1 MENFTLPKIKEVT
14 VIKVIKIKVF
24 ILVMSVLCLSS
35 CTHDE
40 PDKSQ
45 SVVSP
50 SFTEEG
56 DILKES
62 ESPDFS
68 ITPTDKVVSDKIIP
82 TKEDILVAFRFWVNF
97 EEWRYENDN
106 YSSYIDEKR
115 TVEIYY
121 KRRDQKNYE
130 GYLYFP
136 FEKNGKTMYEEF
148 SFLFGEEGF
157 CSSPLTDCEPKK
169 SINKKLTYLGT
180 ETFYFAKEDVC
191 KPVFPDSSHRKEKAI
206 SEFKQKI
213 TEELSSCGRK
223 KSEYKVYIQDF
234 TNEDALCGGT
244 EALVVDDEKM
254 TYWEVCY
261 GNMTD
266 DGTEKLEVCI
276 RGGWITYDWSDDLD
290 RARAEKTMELSICD
304 FSVVVP

>member
-1 MENFTLPKIKEVT
+1 MKGS
-14 VIKVIKIKVF
+14 KVL
-24 ILVMSVLCLSS
+24 ILVMSVICLSS
-35 CTHDE
+35 CAYDE
-40 PDKSQ
+40 PDNSQ
-45 SVVSP
+45 SVAP
-50 SFTEEG
+50 FSFTE
-56 DILKES
+56 DVLKETELS
-62 ESPDFS
+62 DFS
-68 ITPTDKVVSDKIIP
+68 ITPTDAEVSNKIIP
-82 TKEDILVAFRFWVNF
+82 TKEDILAAFRFCINF
-97 EEWRYENDN
+97 EEWPYGNDN
-106 YSSYIDEKR
+106 YSSYIDEER
-115 TVEIYY
+115 TVVIYY
-121 KRRDQKNYE
+121 KRRNQKNYE

-157 CSSPLTDCEPKK
+157 CSCPLTDPTTGDEPQK
-169 SINKKLTYLGT
+169 SIIEKLTYLGT

-191 KPVFPDSSHRKEKAI
+191 KPVFPDSSPHKKKAI

-234 TNEDALCGGT
+234 TNEDALHGGT
-244 EALVVDDEKM
+244 EALVVDGEEM
-254 TYWEVCY
+254 TYWQVGYE
-261 GNMTD
+261 NMMD

-290 RARAEKTMELSICD
+290 RASAEKTMELSICD

>member
-1 MENFTLPKIKEVT
+1 
-14 VIKVIKIKVF
+14 
-24 ILVMSVLCLSS
+24 MSVLCLSS

-68 ITPTDKVVSDKIIP
+68 IIPTDKVVSEKIIP
-82 TKEDILVAFRFWVNF
+82 TKEDILNALRFWINF
-97 EEWRYENDN
+97 CEWQYESGQ
-106 YSSYIDEKR
+106 YPSYMDKER
-115 TVEIYY
+115 TVELYYY
-121 KRRDQKNYE
+121 KRRDQNRYE

-136 FEKNGKTMYEEF
+136 FKKNGKTMYEEF

-157 CSSPLTDCEPKK
+157 CSWPLIDCETKK

-180 ETFYFAKEDVC
+180 ETFYFAKEDVR
-191 KPVFPDSSHRKEKAI
+191 KPVFPDSSPRKEKAI
-206 SEFKQKI
+206 AEFKQKI
-213 TEELSSCGRK
+213 TEQLSSNGRK
-223 KSEYKVYIQDF
+223 KSEYKVYIRDF
-234 TNEDALCGGT
+234 SNEDALRGDAT
-244 EALVVDDEKM
+244 EALVIDGEEM
-254 TYWEVCY
+254 NYWGLGYES
-261 GNMTD
+261 MTD